1 MTLRLGIQ
9 LVREIREKATK
20 TLQKGLHITTPQL
33 TDKFSN
39 IKSGIRKGN
48 GGIKGSNE
56 VEETILDLFIGK
68 PERIQP
74 ELRIIFLD
82 GQITALENHGNGV
95 VYVGTVIA

>member
-48 GGIKGSNE
+48 GGIKGSYE
-56 VEETILDLFIGK
+56 VRK
-68 PERIQP
+68 PY
-74 ELRIIFLD
+74 LTSSL
-82 GQITALENHGNGV
+82 GNPS
-95 VYVGTVIA
+95 VYSPN